1 MGLLPDAKEAGC
13 RREALRN
20 SSSKPATE
28 VSISSGATA
37 SPCTITA
44 GGFSRPLAVGLENS
58 SETRGLRRTLSAF
71 WAKPMDA
78 VTVKRF
84 SSEYQKGNVGHVIGV
99 PSLASVDSSHVLN
112 SSKTSSTSGGSPAT
126 MREDRGTIHSFSRTR
141 HILLPHPPPKNGN
154 LHPH

>member
-1 MGLLPDAKEAGC
+1 MGLLPYAREAGC

-28 VSISSGATA
+28 VSISSGASA
-37 SPCTITA
+37 SPCTSTA
-44 GGFSRPLAVGLENS
+44 GGFSMPLAVGLENS

-71 WAKPMDA
+71 WARAMD
-78 VTVKRF
+78 VVIVKRF

-99 PSLASVDSSHVLN
+99 PSLASVDISHVLN

-126 MREDRGTIHSFSRTR
+126 SRNNRATIHSFS
-141 HILLPHPPPKNGN
+141 LPQHY
-154 LHPH
+154 LWPHQK